1 MCDYSLELYD
11 SRPARAGEIY
21 VTTRFP
27 TGSTGLAAPSERDTA
42 VCISCGTR
50 LTLENIS
57 EEKQAALGVGP
68 TESVTFVALKEGLY
82 RDGVEFSNGL
92 RVALNRLGTG
102 VMVSLADA
110 PIASEPARRQ
120 PIVEAEVEP
129 LRETELEPAE

>member
-27 TGSTGLAAPSERDTA
+27 TGSTGLAAPNERDTA
-42 VCISCGTR
+42 VCIACGTR
-50 LTLENIS
+50 LMLENIS
-57 EEKQAALGVGP
+57 EEKQAALGVGA
-68 TESVTFVALKEGLY
+68 TENVIFVALREGLY

-110 PIASEPARRQ
+110 PVAAAPSRRQ
-120 PIVEAEVEP
+120 PIVEAEP
-129 LRETELEPAE
+129 ARETALEPAE

>member
-27 TGSTGLAAPSERDTA
+27 TGSTGLAAPNERDTA

-50 LTLENIS
+50 LNLENIS

-68 TESVTFVALKEGLY
+68 TETVVFVALREGLY

-110 PIASEPARRQ
+110 PTVFARRQ
-120 PIVEAEVEP
+120 PIVEAEAEP
-129 LRETELEPAE
+129 ERESALEPAE